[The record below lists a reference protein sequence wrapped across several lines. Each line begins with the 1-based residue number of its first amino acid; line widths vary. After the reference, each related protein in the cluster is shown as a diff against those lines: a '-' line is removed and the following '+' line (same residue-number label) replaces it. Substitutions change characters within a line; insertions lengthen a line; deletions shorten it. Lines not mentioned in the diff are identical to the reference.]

1 MNNHKSKILLP
12 LALTFVVLLGM
23 AAVSGCAPKGTDGE
37 TQGGT
42 DGGGTT
48 TAATGFETPMVNA
61 TSILQGDVATAAD
74 IDTYC
79 LNCHLDSD
87 LPSWNKNNIDAA
99 MVESMNP
106 MLSEGDLDAIAA
118 YFATIEPQEQPH

>member
-12 LALTFVVLLGM
+12 LALAFVVLLGM
-23 AAVSGCAPKGTDGE
+23 VAVSGCAPKGADDE
-37 TQGGT
+37 AQGGT
-42 DGGGTT
+42 GGEVA
-48 TAATGFETPMVNA
+48 TAAAGFETPMVNT
-61 TSILQGDVATAAD
+61 TSMIQGEVATAAE

-106 MLSEGDLDAIAA
+106 MMSESDLNAIAA
-118 YFATIEPQEQPH
+118 YFATIEPQEQQ